1 MRTQTRPFTV
11 ETKGRRASPVANW
24 SSVID
29 EPSSDDLPSRD
40 VGADASAR
48 ESDRSPLDAAN
59 RVFSAVAST
68 AAGLAKSAASVLAP
82 NPHEPQIGGAAHTAP
97 AAEQGRTGRI
107 LPSLVPANP
116 FEQSVQP
123 VAVKPRAR
131 NVRRPSPKEISR
143 LLKDEAG
150 SEPASVEPV
159 AAV

>member
-1 MRTQTRPFTV
+1 MPRT
-11 ETKGRRASPVANW
+11 GCSA
-24 SSVID
+24 
-29 EPSSDDLPSRD
+29 PSR
-40 VGADASAR
+40 AR
-48 ESDRSPLDAAN
+48 QR
-59 RVFSAVAST
+59 
-68 AAGLAKSAASVLAP
+68 AKSAASVLAP
-82 NPHEPQIGGAAHTAP
+82 NPHEPQIGGAADTAP